1 MHHCPSTSPNGMFAF
16 ILVLLAAWGASPAF
30 AADPAPSY
38 LAELQQSAKV
48 RQLATS
54 PVWLNLLHYKRHPL
68 TGQVRSLAD
77 DPAFFAA
84 ADGARNAQAELDATL
99 ARFFEDISET
109 PTTQSAQCRYRA
121 RFVWLSAQLGFDE
134 RLPRANCARFDTWRA
149 AMNPQGLTLIYA
161 SAYLNSPASMYGHT
175 MFRVDQAGQ
184 RPSTET
190 LAYTLSYAA
199 DGDSNDGLG
208 IGFAVKGLM
217 GLYPGLFSSTPYY
230 LRVREYSDLENRD
243 IWEYQLDLSAPEI
256 DMVLAH
262 AWELGSVR
270 FDYFFFDEN
279 CSYHILSLLDVARPS
294 LQLTDQFVW
303 HTIPIDTVKA
313 AMALPGL
320 VKQVRYRPSQLSLL
334 QARADTLNP
343 LQLQWAKEL
352 SLGTQT
358 LATLN
363 EQTRS
368 PQEAAQVLEFSDL
381 YLSYQQVAGGVAQKD
396 ADERLHALRLARS
409 SHPTVAAA
417 TPPTPAT
424 RPDQGHGSARLA
436 LAYGQHNQQ
445 PFVEVGLRPALH
457 DLLDPEAGYARGAQI
472 AFGEVSARLYEH
484 EHAEVERVD
493 FIHIASLSPRTALFQ
508 PKSWRV
514 RWGLERLESTVGRVA
529 AHALAGSMGM
539 AWDLTPHVI
548 AYGFADVRTDY
559 VPEWNTRTSMGAG
572 ASLGALWDVD
582 ARWRVMVNLSFME
595 NSHASLGVQRSTAI
609 ASRWTLHPDYAL
621 VLQGQHTDTSR
632 SSDSVTLQL
641 RRYF

>member
-1 MHHCPSTSPNGMFAF
+1 MAYPTSVFTLFIALFLAWGTSPS
-16 ILVLLAAWGASPAF
+16 LAATS
-30 AADPAPSY
+30 APSY
-38 LAELQQSAKV
+38 LTELQQSAKTK
-48 RQLATS
+48 QLATS
-54 PVWLNLLHYKRHPL
+54 PVWLNLLHFKRHPL
-68 TGQVRSLAD
+68 SGQVRSLAD

-84 ADGARNAQAELDATL
+84 ANGSRDAQAELDATL
-99 ARFFEDISET
+99 ALFFDTVAET
-109 PTTQSAQCRYRA
+109 PTTQPAQCRYRA
-121 RFVWLSAQLGFDE
+121 RFIWLSAQLGLDE
-134 RLPRANCARFDTWRA
+134 RLPRAPCARFQTWRQ

-184 RPSTET
+184 RPATET

-199 DGDSNDGLG
+199 DGDSNDGVG

-243 IWEYQLDLSAPEI
+243 IWEYQLDLTPQEVE
-256 DMVLAH
+256 MVLAH

-368 PQEAAQVLEFSDL
+368 SQEAAQVLEFSDL
-381 YLSYQQVAGGVAQKD
+381 YLSYQQVAGGVAQND

-409 SHPTVAAA
+409 SHPTVAPA

-424 RPDQGHGSARLA
+424 RPDQGHGSGRLA
-436 LAYGQHNQQ
+436 LAYGQQDQ
-445 PFVEVGLRPALH
+445 RPFVEVGFRPALH

-559 VPEWNTRTSMGAG
+559 VPEWATRTSMGAG

-632 SSDSVTLQL
+632 SSDSVTLQI

>member
-1 MHHCPSTSPNGMFAF
+1 MRLPAGMFVF
-16 ILVLLAAWGASPAF
+16 ILALLMAWGASPAF
-30 AADPAPSY
+30 AGDSAPSY
-38 LAELQQSAKV
+38 LNELRQLAKTK
-48 RQLATS
+48 QLATS
-54 PVWLNLLHYKRHPL
+54 PVWLNLLHFKRHPL
-68 TGQVRSLAD
+68 TGQLRSLAD

-84 ADGARNAQAELDATL
+84 ANGSRDAQAELDATL
-99 ARFFEDISET
+99 ELFFDTVAET
-109 PTTQSAQCRYRA
+109 PTVQPAQCRYRA
-121 RFVWLSAQLGFDE
+121 RFIWLSAQLGLDD
-134 RLPRANCARFDTWRA
+134 RLPGATCARFQTWRQ

-184 RPSTET
+184 RPATET

-199 DGDSNDGLG
+199 DGDSNDGIG
-208 IGFAVKGLM
+208 IGFALKGLM

-243 IWEYQLDLSAPEI
+243 IWEYQLDLTPLEI
-256 DMVLAH
+256 EMVLAH
-262 AWELGSVR
+262 AWELGTVR

-343 LQLQWAKEL
+343 LQLQWAKDL

-358 LATLN
+358 LAKLDQ
-363 EQTRS
+363 QTPS
-368 PQEAAQVLEFSDL
+368 PLESAQILEFSDL

-409 SHPTVAAA
+409 SYPTVAPA

-424 RPDQGHGSARLA
+424 RPDQGHSSARLA
-436 LAYGQHNQQ
+436 LAYGQQDQ
-445 PFVEVGLRPALH
+445 LPFVEVGFRPALH
-457 DLLDPEAGYARGAQI
+457 DLLDPEPGYARGAQI
-472 AFGEVSARLYEH
+472 AFGEVSARVYER
-484 EHAEVERVD
+484 EYAELERLD
-493 FIHIASLSPRTALFQ
+493 FIHIASLSPRTPLFQ

-514 RWGLERLESTVGRVA
+514 RWGLERLDSTVGRVA

-559 VPEWNTRTSMGAG
+559 IPEWNTRTSMGAG
-572 ASLGALWDVD
+572 ASVGALWDVN
-582 ARWRVMVNLSFME
+582 AGWRVMANLSFME
-595 NSHASLGVQRSTAI
+595 NSHASLGVQRTTSI
-609 ASRWTLHPDYAL
+609 ASRWALHPDYAL